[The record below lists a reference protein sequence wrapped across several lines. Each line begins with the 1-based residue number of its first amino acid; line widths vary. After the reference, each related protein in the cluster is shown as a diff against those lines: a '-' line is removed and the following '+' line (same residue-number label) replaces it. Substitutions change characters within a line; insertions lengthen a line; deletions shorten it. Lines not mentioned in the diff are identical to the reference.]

1 MTLPR
6 TMLEKIWSEHV
17 IVASAHPDLPAQGGK
32 EQRGEDLLA
41 VDLNLLHEG
50 GTFLAFD
57 QLRIEGRKV
66 RSPER
71 NLAITDHYLPSLPRA
86 AGPGSIANPAIRN
99 VVEWLDQHTREFGL
113 PHIGMNDARQG
124 ITHVIGPELGLTQP
138 GMLITCCDSHT
149 ATQGAM
155 GALAMPIGQ
164 SNQERH
170 VLATQTIWQKK
181 PKTMRITIDGALPP
195 HVTAKDVILA
205 IISRIG
211 IGGAIGHAIEYAGST
226 IRAMSIEARLTIC
239 NMSIE
244 AGGRIGMVA
253 PDETTFEYLQG
264 RPYAPRGADWD
275 LAVRHWRTL
284 ASDAEAVF
292 DRELSIDAS
301 TLAPM
306 VSWGTSPED
315 SSPITQCVPDPSS
328 AADLERRRRIE
339 RALEYMA
346 LTPGTPL
353 SSIAV
358 DRVFIGSCTNARI
371 EDLRAAAAVVRGRRS
386 VVPAMVVPGSTGVK
400 GQAEAEGL
408 HRVFE
413 QAGFEWRES
422 SCSMCGGS
430 NGDMLERGQ
439 RSASTTNRNFEGRQ
453 GPGARTHIMSPA
465 MAAAAAITGRLTD
478 VRTL

>member
-1 MTLPR
+1 MLAPR

-17 IVASAHPDLPAQGGK
+17 VFSPGPQDGAGHRT
-32 EQRGEDLLA
+32 EELLA
-41 VDLNLLHEG
+41 VDLNMLHEG

-57 QLRIEGRKV
+57 QLRIEGRQV
-66 RSPER
+66 RRPER
-71 NLAITDHYLPSLPRA
+71 TLAITDHYLPSANREGGLDA
-86 AGPGSIANPAIRN
+86 IAIPQIRN
-99 VVEWLDQHTREFGL
+99 VVKWLDENTREFGL
-113 PHIGMNDARQG
+113 RHIGMNDERQG

-155 GALAMPIGQ
+155 GALAIPIGQ
-164 SNQERH
+164 ATQERH

-181 PKTMRITIDGALPP
+181 PKTMRITIDGALGP
-195 HVTAKDVILA
+195 HVSAKDIILA
-205 IISRIG
+205 IVARVG
-211 IGGAIGHAIEYAGST
+211 IGGAVGHAIEYAGST
-226 IRAMSIEARLTIC
+226 VDGMSIEARLTIC

-253 PDETTFEYLQG
+253 PDDTTFHYLHG
-264 RPYAPRGADWD
+264 RRYAPDGADWD
-275 LAVRHWRTL
+275 AALRYWRTL
-284 ASDAEAVF
+284 PSDADAAF
-292 DRELSIDAS
+292 DRELSLDAS
-301 TLAPM
+301 TVAPM

-315 SSPITQCVPDPSS
+315 CSPISERVPDP
-328 AADLERRRRIE
+328 ATVRDLERRRRIA

-353 SSIAV
+353 SSIGI

-371 EDLRAAAAVVRGRRS
+371 EDLRAAASVVRGRRA

-400 GQAEAEGL
+400 RQAEAEGL
-408 HRVFE
+408 DRVFRE
-413 QAGFEWRES
+413 AGFEWRHS

-430 NGDMLERGQ
+430 NGDVMEPGQ

-465 MAAAAAITGRLTD
+465 MAAAAAIKGCLTD